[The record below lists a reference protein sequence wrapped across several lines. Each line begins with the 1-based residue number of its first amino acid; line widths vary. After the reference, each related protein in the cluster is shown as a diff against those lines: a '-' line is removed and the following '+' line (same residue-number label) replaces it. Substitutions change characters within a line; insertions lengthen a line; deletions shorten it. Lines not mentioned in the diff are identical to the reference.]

1 MSDKDH
7 HPELLLLHESGGEI
21 EGRGKYH
28 KLLDRYRRESE
39 ETDVEHVVKERGP
52 FDEGLSTTVQRYLDV
67 GMLETDDEGQSR
79 DVKETQ
85 KGERYMSGFE
95 RTKLYL
101 DDSFQVTQ
109 DRVRQ
114 VVSEFGDMSMNQM
127 VQEEDVQRDKQRPL
141 GTRLST
147 KSESEEESKPEEG
160 D

>member
-1 MSDKDH
+1 MSDDDH
-7 HPELLLLHESGGEI
+7 HPELLLLHEAGGEI

-28 KLLDRYRRESE
+28 KLLDRYRREAE

-52 FDEGLSTTVQRYLDV
+52 FDEGLSKTVQRYLDM
-67 GMLETDDEGQSR
+67 GMLESDEEGQSR
-79 DVKETQ
+79 DVRETE

-101 DDSFQVTQ
+101 DDSFETTR

-114 VVSEFGDMSMNQM
+114 VVSEFGEMSMNQL
-127 VQEEDVQRDKQRPL
+127 VQEEDVQQDKQRPL

-147 KSESEEESKPEEG
+147 ESESNEE

>member
-21 EGRGKYH
+21 KGRGKYQ
-28 KLLDRYRRESE
+28 KLLDRYRREAE
-39 ETDVEHVVKERGP
+39 ETDVEHIVKERGP
-52 FDEGLSTTVQRYLDV
+52 FDEGLSTSVKRHLDL

-101 DDSFQVTQ
+101 DDSFQDTR
-109 DRVRQ
+109 DRMRQ
-114 VVSEFGDMSMNQM
+114 IVSEFGEMSMNQL
-127 VQEEDVQRDKQRPL
+127 VQKPDVQQDKQRPL
-141 GTRLST
+141 GTPLST
-147 KSESEEESKPEEG
+147 ESESEEVEEE

>member
-1 MSDKDH
+1 MSDENH
-7 HPELLLLHESGGEI
+7 HPELLLLHEAGGEI

-52 FDEGLSTTVQRYLDV
+52 FDEGLSKTVQRYLDM
-67 GMLETDDEGQSR
+67 GMLDTDEEGQSR
-79 DVKETQ
+79 DVSETE

-101 DDSFQVTQ
+101 DDSFGATR
-109 DRVRQ
+109 DRVRR
-114 VVSEFGDMSMNQM
+114 VVSEFGDKSMNQM
-127 VQEEDVQRDKQRPL
+127 VQEEDVQQDKQRPL
-141 GTRLST
+141 GTPLST
-147 KSESEEESKPEEG
+147 DSESLEE